1 METVHRG
8 NAAMKMS
15 RIPGYAGGGLL
26 DKLKSAVGMQT
37 SKQVMDAKVA
47 AEMKRRT
54 EQEQQPATA
63 APTPAPTQA
72 APMGNQTIIDKRM
85 ADAGLAN
92 GGKVKPGMAKAA
104 MASGIPTAGG
114 KKKNDRGGM
123 LKGPGTPTSD
133 SIPAEVVDTGEPIK
147 VATGERIVS
156 KKQDSF
162 LQQLAQEKG
171 FPSVDA
177 MLEAGT
183 GEPVGPTLKYDDEVA
198 EGEMSRGA
206 AGGASPDDLRR
217 QLMVSQIPTGGTPGA
232 GPTAPNP
239 QATPGAYDD
248 TKSIARTAMS
258 DVGSAISSGNVGRA
272 INNGVRGVAATQVSG
287 LVDTAGAVAGA
298 LKPVGNFISNVTTG
312 EDMAPAQ
319 AAAQPATSP
328 VARAIASAPAAMP
341 VQPLAAANA
350 VPAPAAPTTAA
361 AAPSAAARLSGVDGS
376 SVGNGVTR
384 FDTTGKA
391 PLLTN
396 VTDSAGMASNEALN
410 TRGPVTAENQ
420 TAMQG
425 IQGRQDAADSG
436 RARMAQYNAEVA
448 GAKAIN
454 DGQEAMQIQRLAL
467 QGNRGAQAILAG
479 NKTDATTRRGQ
490 DITASGQAA
499 QVDAT
504 KASQRL
510 AQDRLGIEKSQDA
523 RSASKDARE
532 TKQQDR
538 LQAAYD
544 AYEKDPSEDNA
555 ARVRV
560 LTGKEKA
567 PAPDLFDKIQTGV
580 DPITNAPIYSLYNK
594 RTGEMSGQQAKPQ
607 GQYETGKVYTDA
619 KGNRAKWDGKAF
631 VPA

>member
-85 ADAGLAN
+85 AAAGAAQ
-92 GGKVKPGMAKAA
+92 GAKIKPGMAKEA
-104 MASGIPTAGG
+104 MGSYPAMGG
-114 KKKNDRGGM
+114 KKKSDRGGM

-156 KKQDSF
+156 KKQDAY
-162 LQQLAQEKG
+162 LQKIAKDMG

-183 GEPVGPTLKYDDEVA
+183 GEPVGPTLKYDDE
-198 EGEMSRGA
+198 MLRGA
-206 AGGASPDDLRR
+206 AGGASPDDLRK
-217 QLMVSQIPTGGTPGA
+217 QLVSQIPTGGVPGA
-232 GPTAPNP
+232 GPTAPSP
-239 QATPGAYDD
+239 QATPGAYDN

-258 DVGSAISSGNVGRA
+258 DVGAAINSGNVGRA
-272 INNGVRGVAATQVSG
+272 INNGVRGMAATQVSG
-287 LVDTAGAVAGA
+287 LVDTAGAVSGA
-298 LKPVGNFISNVTTG
+298 LKPVGNFISNVATG

-319 AAAQPATSP
+319 AAAAQPATAP

-341 VQPLAAANA
+341 VQPVAAASA
-350 VPAPAAPTTAA
+350 VPTPAAPATVAA
-361 AAPSAAARLSGVDGS
+361 TPSAAAQLGGLDGVN
-376 SVGNGVTR
+376 VGNGVTR
-384 FDTTGKA
+384 FNTPGKE
-391 PLLTN
+391 PLFTN
-396 VTDSAGMASNEALN
+396 VTDAAGMASNERLISRDRDGIAN
-410 TRGPVTAENQ
+410 MDNQ
-420 TAMQG
+420 RAMQG
-425 IQGRQDAADSG
+425 IQERQDAADSG
-436 RARMAQYNAEVA
+436 RARMAQYSAEVA

-479 NKTDATTRRGQ
+479 NKSDATTRRGQ
-490 DITASGQAA
+490 DITASGQAVQA
-499 QVDAT
+499 NAV
-504 KASQRL
+504 KANQQL
-510 AQDRLGIEKSQDA
+510 AQDRFGIEKSQEARNAAKADMDA
-523 RSASKDARE
+523 
-532 TKQQDR
+532 KQQAR
-538 LQAAYD
+538 LQAAFD
-544 AYEKDPSEDNA
+544 AYDKEPSEDNA

-567 PAPDLFDKIQTGV
+567 PAPDLFDKVQTGV

-594 RTGEMSGQQAKPQ
+594 RIGEMPGQQAKPQ
-607 GQYETGKVYTDA
+607 GQFEAGKVYTDA
-619 KGNRAKWDGKAF
+619 KGNRAMFDGKAF

>member
-85 ADAGLAN
+85 AAAGAAQ
-92 GGKVKPGMAKAA
+92 GAKIKPGMAKEA
-104 MASGIPTAGG
+104 MGSYPAMGG
-114 KKKNDRGGM
+114 KKKSDRGGM

-156 KKQDSF
+156 KKQDAY
-162 LQQLAQEKG
+162 LQKIAKDMG

-183 GEPVGPTLKYDDEVA
+183 GEPVGPTLKYDDE
-198 EGEMSRGA
+198 MLRGA
-206 AGGASPDDLRR
+206 AGGASPDDLRK
-217 QLMVSQIPTGGTPGA
+217 QLVSQIPTGGVPGA
-232 GPTAPNP
+232 GPTAPSP
-239 QATPGAYDD
+239 QATPGAYDN

-258 DVGSAISSGNVGRA
+258 DVGAAINSGNVGRA
-272 INNGVRGVAATQVSG
+272 INNGVRGMAATQVSG
-287 LVDTAGAVAGA
+287 LVDTAGAVSGA
-298 LKPVGNFISNVTTG
+298 LKPVGNFISNVATG

-319 AAAQPATSP
+319 AAAAQPATAP

-341 VQPLAAANA
+341 VQPVAAASA
-350 VPAPAAPTTAA
+350 VPTPAAPATVAA
-361 AAPSAAARLSGVDGS
+361 TPSAAAQLGGLDGVN
-376 SVGNGVTR
+376 VGNGVTR
-384 FDTTGKA
+384 FNTPGKS
-391 PLLTN
+391 PLFTN
-396 VTDSAGMASNEALN
+396 MTDAAGMASNEALN
-410 TRGPVTAENQ
+410 NRGPVTAENR

-436 RARMAQYNAEVA
+436 RARMAQYNAEVT

-479 NKTDATTRRGQ
+479 NKSDATTRRGQ
-490 DITASGQAA
+490 DITASGQAVQA
-499 QVDAT
+499 NAV
-504 KASQRL
+504 KANQQL
-510 AQDRLGIEKSQDA
+510 AQDRFGIEKSQEARNAAKADMDA
-523 RSASKDARE
+523 
-532 TKQQDR
+532 KQQAR
-538 LQAAYD
+538 LQAAFD
-544 AYEKDPSEDNA
+544 AYDKEPSEDNA

-567 PAPDLFDKIQTGV
+567 PAPDLFDKVQTGV

-594 RTGEMSGQQAKPQ
+594 RIGEMPGQQAKPQ
-607 GQYETGKVYTDA
+607 GQFEAGKVYTDA
-619 KGNRAKWDGKAF
+619 KGNRAMFDGKAF

>member
-1 METVHRG
+1 METTQRQQTI
-8 NAAMKMS
+8 NKLS
-15 RIPGYAGGGLL
+15 RIPNYSGGGLI
-26 DKLKSAVGMQT
+26 DSLKRAVGLAPKQPPAAP
-37 SKQVMDAKVA
+37 SKQSAPGETIKISSGGVH
-47 AEMKRRT
+47 
-54 EQEQQPATA
+54 PAI
-63 APTPAPTQA
+63 P

-104 MASGIPTAGG
+104 MAGGIPAVGG
-114 KKKNDRGGM
+114 KKKSDRGGM

-156 KKQDSF
+156 KKQDAY
-162 LQQLAQEKG
+162 LQQVAKEKG

-183 GEPVGPTLKYDDEVA
+183 GEPVGPTLKYDDE
-198 EGEMSRGA
+198 MSRGA

-217 QLMVSQIPTGGTPGA
+217 QLMVSQIPTGGAPDT
-232 GPTAPNP
+232 GPTPQPNANMSASGTDLGRTTSNLSGALAPI
-239 QATPGAYDD
+239 AGGARLMMAAGKAVS
-248 TKSIARTAMS
+248 TVGQSAMAARAL
-258 DVGSAISSGNVGRA
+258 DA
-272 INNGVRGVAATQVSG
+272 GVKAAPYA
-287 LVDTAGAVAGA
+287 LPAAGAVG
-298 LKPVGNFISNVTTG
+298 LS
-312 EDMAPAQ
+312 
-319 AAAQPATSP
+319 AAASNDPQQPPGA
-328 VARAIASAPAAMP
+328 
-341 VQPLAAANA
+341 VQPTAVPPKAAPVAAANA
-350 VPAPAAPTTAA
+350 VPTPAAPATVAA
-361 AAPSAAARLSGVDGS
+361 TPSAAARLGGVDGVN
-376 SVGNGVTR
+376 VGNGVTR
-384 FDTTGKA
+384 FNIPGKA
-391 PLLTN
+391 PLFTN
-396 VTDSAGMASNEALN
+396 VTDAAGMASNERLISRDRDGIAN
-410 TRGPVTAENQ
+410 MDNQ
-420 TAMQG
+420 RAMQG
-425 IQGRQDAADSG
+425 IQERQDAADTA

-454 DGQEAMQIQRLAL
+454 DGQEAMRIQRLAL

-479 NKTDATTRRGQ
+479 NQTDATTRRGQ
-490 DITASGQAA
+490 DIIASGQAVQA
-499 QVDAT
+499 DAAKT
-504 KASQRL
+504 NQRL

-544 AYEKDPSEDNA
+544 AYEKDPNEDNA

-560 LTGKEKA
+560 LTGKEKT